1 MMSQTLLLVGFFVVL
16 FAMLPWAIKRI
27 QNRASKV
34 GGGAVGACRVVSA
47 VGVGPHQRVVTVEVG
62 PQGAQTML
70 VLGVTNQTITCLH
83 TMPVNP
89 STATPAAVEFR
100 TVLAAGTSSPSSDVP
115 VDGAPR
121 V

>member
-62 PQGAQTML
+62 SPGAQTML

-83 TMPVNP
+83 TMPVNAP
-89 STATPAAVEFR
+89 VANTPADFR
-100 TVLAAGTSSPSSDVP
+100 TVLAHGTAMGNPAEP
-115 VDGAPR
+115 GDGAPR

>member
-27 QNRASKV
+27 QSRASKV
-34 GGGAVGACRVVSA
+34 GAGAVGACRVVSA

-62 PQGAQTML
+62 PPGAQTML

-83 TMPVNP
+83 TMAVNTPVAN
-89 STATPAAVEFR
+89 TPVDFR
-100 TVLAAGTSSPSSDVP
+100 TVLANGSVSSNAAVP
-115 VDGAPR
+115 ADGAPR